1 MPLLRA
7 RPSDALS
14 PYQLGPNRPCLRGI
28 GVDKHRTMSND
39 TMTPLKN
46 AVRVFNKHVLNPAM
60 MTVAGR
66 KHWYAAV
73 IRHTGRRSGKSYAT
87 PVVAD
92 RVADGFI
99 LPLPY
104 GTGVDWLRNV
114 LAAGRAT
121 VTVGGETFDVTEPEI
136 IHATTAAPQLSPRRR
151 HAFQR
156 LGIDNFVKVTMV
168 K

>member
-1 MPLLRA
+1 MP
-7 RPSDALS
+7 
-14 PYQLGPNRPCLRGI
+14 
-28 GVDKHRTMSND
+28 ND
-39 TMTPLKN
+39 TMTPLRD
-46 AVRVFNKHVLNPAM
+46 AVRTFNKCVLNPAM
-60 MTVAGR
+60 MQLAR

-73 IRHTGRRSGKSYAT
+73 IRHTGRRSGKKYAT

-92 RVADGFI
+92 RVDDGFI

-114 LAAGRAT
+114 VAAGGAT
-121 VTVGGETFDVTEPEI
+121 VTVDGETFDVVEPEVI
-136 IHATTAAPQLSPRRR
+136 DAATAAPQLSPRRR

-156 LGIDNFVKVTMV
+156 FGIKSFVKLTLA

>member
-1 MPLLRA
+1 
-7 RPSDALS
+7 
-14 PYQLGPNRPCLRGI
+14 
-28 GVDKHRTMSND
+28 MSND

-60 MTVAGR
+60 MNLAGR

-104 GTGVDWLRNV
+104 GTSVDWLRNV
-114 LAAGRAT
+114 LAAGRET
-121 VTVGGETFDVTEPEI
+121 VTVGGETFDVPSPKSSTPQPPCLSCR
-136 IHATTAAPQLSPRRR
+136 HVADMPFNGSASTTS
-151 HAFQR
+151 
-156 LGIDNFVKVTMV
+156 
-168 K
+168 